1 MSRGDTR
8 FVRPAE
14 PHENEQT
21 MTTSL
26 DSQRSDAPDSYTAW
40 RNARLT
46 GVVSATGN
54 LALVET
60 RWLPA
65 AADPA
70 EEFARATAEAPA
82 TVTVTALTRS
92 DLDTGE
98 PEHGLRFWDSASP
111 AIRAFDTVSAF
122 DYDPDWVIEAQFTPV
137 SGDRTI
143 PFEHIRDNGGSR
155 ELVVPGDITFSRDGV
170 DYSLSAFDDDGTLL
184 LVFGDAT
191 NRLDGDT
198 GTYSS
203 GRFLFVQRSAD
214 QSTGFGDAGPVT
226 LDFNRAFV
234 PPCGFS
240 VQYNCPMP
248 PAQNRF
254 AGSVEAG
261 ERNVEFSGGFDIYT
275 L

>member
-1 MSRGDTR
+1 MTVPATTTTPPDAAAALQSWHAAR
-8 FVRPAE
+8 FRAV
-14 PHENEQT
+14 T
-21 MTTSL
+21 
-26 DSQRSDAPDSYTAW
+26 
-40 RNARLT
+40 
-46 GVVSATGN
+46 SATGN

-65 AADPA
+65 GTDPA
-70 EEFARATAEAPA
+70 AEFATALAAAPA
-82 TVTVTALTRS
+82 TVTVTTLSRRNV
-92 DLDTGE
+92 DTGE

-111 AIRAFDTVSAF
+111 AIQAFDTISAF
-122 DYDPDWVIEAQFTPV
+122 DYNPDWVIEALFTPV
-137 SGDRTI
+137 ATGRTI

-155 ELVVPGDITFSRDGV
+155 DLVVPGDITFSRDGV

-191 NRLDGDT
+191 NRRSGET
-198 GTYSS
+198 ATYSS
-203 GRFLFVQRSAD
+203 GRFLFVRRSGDGAA
-214 QSTGFGDAGPVT
+214 GFGDAGPVT

-240 VQYNCPMP
+240 VQYNCPLP

-254 AGSVEAG
+254 AGAIEAG
-261 ERNVEFSGGFDIYT
+261 EREVVFTGGFDIYA

>member
-1 MSRGDTR
+1 
-8 FVRPAE
+8 
-14 PHENEQT
+14 
-21 MTTSL
+21 MTSTSL
-26 DSQRSDAPDSYTAW
+26 DSPRSDAPARFADWRSARHTAV
-40 RNARLT
+40 T
-46 GVVSATGN
+46 GATGN

-65 AADPA
+65 DTDPA
-70 EEFARATAEAPA
+70 DEFARAKAEAPA

-92 DLDTGE
+92 NLDTGD
-98 PEHGLRFWDSASP
+98 PEHGLRFWDSQSP
-111 AIRAFDTVSAF
+111 AIRAFETITAF
-122 DYDPDWVIEAQFTPV
+122 DYDPDWVVEAQFTPV
-137 SGDRTI
+137 AGDRTV

-170 DYSLSAFDDDGTLL
+170 DYTLSAFDDDGTLL

-198 GTYSS
+198 STYAS
-203 GRFLFVQRSAD
+203 GRFLFVQRAD
-214 QSTGFGDAGPVT
+214 GAGFGDAGPVT

-254 AGSVEAG
+254 AQSIEAG
-261 ERNVEFSGGFDIYT
+261 ERNVVFADGFDIYA